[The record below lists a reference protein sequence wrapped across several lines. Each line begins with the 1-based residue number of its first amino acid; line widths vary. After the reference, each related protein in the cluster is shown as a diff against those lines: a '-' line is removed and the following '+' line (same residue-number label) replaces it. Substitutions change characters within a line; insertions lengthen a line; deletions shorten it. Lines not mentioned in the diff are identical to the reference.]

1 MLWQEV
7 KLRCGRKELEKGSV
21 EACKQEQDQI
31 RREKKKPL
39 SPNLEIGAFSL
50 PDASLSCGQCPR
62 SAGGAPEFCGRVLLA
77 LARVTEDSKE
87 GVLPASVPS
96 IHNLGS

>member
-1 MLWQEV
+1 MKREV
-7 KLRCGRKELEKGSV
+7 W
-21 EACKQEQDQI
+21 
-31 RREKKKPL
+31 RRANRNKIKSGGKKKKPL

-87 GVLPASVPS
+87 GVLPTSVPS

>member
-31 RREKKKPL
+31 RREKKKATV
-39 SPNLEIGAFSL
+39 SK
-50 PDASLSCGQCPR
+50 PR
-62 SAGGAPEFCGRVLLA
+62 DRCIFTP
-77 LARVTEDSKE
+77 
-87 GVLPASVPS
+87 
-96 IHNLGS
+96 